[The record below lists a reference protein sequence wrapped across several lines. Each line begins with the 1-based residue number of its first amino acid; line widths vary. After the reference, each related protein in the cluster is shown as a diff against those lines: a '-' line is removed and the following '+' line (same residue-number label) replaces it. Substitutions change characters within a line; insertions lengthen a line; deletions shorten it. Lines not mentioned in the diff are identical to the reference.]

1 MMTLSFLLGSSIIPT
16 EYWSGSIERSKAD
29 LEKFKRSIRR
39 CKIEF
44 LQSGCQ
50 GTASPGVADPMEIGL
65 ASPWAKP
72 KEIGAAVWLG
82 QSPWEDRYLR
92 KMGPT
97 IS

>member
-1 MMTLSFLLGSSIIPT
+1 M
-16 EYWSGSIERSKAD
+16 SGSIERSKAD
-29 LEKFKRSIRR
+29 LEKFKRNSRN
-39 CKIEF
+39 CEIEF
-44 LQSGCQ
+44 LQIGCQ